1 MGNYLISA
9 QNDSVTGKCKQTM
22 LQNGQVKITGISSSE
37 RNKPHALPAN
47 RKEGGRKKGRMGRRE
62 EGEEEKKKNEA
73 K

>member
-1 MGNYLISA
+1 
-9 QNDSVTGKCKQTM
+9 M